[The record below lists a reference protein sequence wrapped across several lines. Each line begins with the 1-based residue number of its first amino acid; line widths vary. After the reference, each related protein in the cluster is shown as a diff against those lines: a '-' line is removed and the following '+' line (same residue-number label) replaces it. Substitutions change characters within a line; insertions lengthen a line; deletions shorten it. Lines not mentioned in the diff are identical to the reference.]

1 MKKIKNYAIKN
12 TSKQFYDDLKFR
24 IESNFEEILNGE
36 KLIRRLK

>member
-12 TSKQFYDDLKFR
+12 TSKQFYDDFE